1 MYVCICA
8 GVTDSDVR
16 ACSRAGARTVEEV
29 GDRCGA
35 GTGCGTCYD
44 HIDTILA
51 ATAPPDGLE
60 RSDSQRLT
68 T

>member
-8 GVTDSDVR
+8 GVTDAEVR
-16 ACSRAGARTVEEV
+16 ACSRAGARTPEDV

-51 ATAPPDGLE
+51 ATAPATDWHGLT
-60 RSDSQRLT
+60 RSA
-68 T
+68 